1 MHHGAMEEAFGCRHG
16 HQGANFAASAGLA
29 EDQNVA
35 GIAAEIGNVVAD
47 PLQSENDI
55 EHADIAG
62 RCESSAAE
70 FGEMEKAKRVEA
82 MVEGDDDYIASP
94 SEIFAVV
101 GVQFLAGTGGISATV
116 KPNHHWALA
125 MVVDGRRPKIDAQTV
140 FPGLTVIPLKHE
152 RVFVLPPALTR
163 REGANICKMQSAA
176 DAGPRFGLD
185 RRQKRFFSSV
195 ESP

>member
-1 MHHGAMEEAFGCRHG
+1 
-16 HQGANFAASAGLA
+16 
-29 EDQNVA
+29 
-35 GIAAEIGNVVAD
+35 
-47 PLQSENDI
+47 
-55 EHADIAG
+55 
-62 RCESSAAE
+62 
-70 FGEMEKAKRVEA
+70 
-82 MVEGDDDYIASP
+82 
-94 SEIFAVV
+94 
-101 GVQFLAGTGGISATV
+101 
-116 KPNHHWALA
+116 